1 MNYFPSPTIPN
12 IAYGIDYPQYL
23 SGNVATFGSIA
34 LGKTPATYER
44 AIVRLKSKISNLK
57 KKRRLVKSKK
67 RKNFINTKILVNQK
81 KLKKLQGYLAIKL
94 KNKKKRAKGKKVD
107 EPVFE
112 DEELLL
118 TEAELPDEDEM
129 IYSDEIVDEA
139 VDSPNY
145 LPFIIG
151 GVVLLGGALLLM
163 KKKPRKNRYKLGKKS
178 NPKRKK
184 RKSKKRKVRRNK

>member
-94 KNKKKRAKGKKVD
+94 KNKKKKAKGKKVD

-139 VDSPNY
+139 VDSTNY